1 MRRRLCVLNY
11 YVRTC
16 PCALNCCILKH
27 LCSLI
32 FYVPIYIFHAF
43 LRLCLQ
49 LFCVLFAHF
58 SRTYVFSIMQNV
70 GADIYPAD
78 VKSDKNKYFNT
89 SNVVSQ
95 NLLAEIKSKV

>member
-1 MRRRLCVLNY
+1 MSLYIFSMHLCV
-11 YVRTC
+11 
-16 PCALNCCILKH
+16 
-27 LCSLI
+27 S
-32 FYVPIYIFHAF
+32 AF
-43 LRLCLQ
+43 SY
-49 LFCVLFAHF
+49 FVSTFAHF

-78 VKSDKNKYFNT
+78 VKSDKNQYFNT